1 MARDTMTWLI
11 TLLREKVNDTDES
24 IWTDN
29 QLQNYLDMHRLY
41 VRREFLIRDVDGTIY
56 LSKHGMLEDDVVL
69 LDSCSANATEIPSSN
84 YTANLVDGAFS
95 FTEEQDNAY
104 YLDAKSY
111 NIHGAIAE
119 CMEQLAMDPNK
130 AQAWE
135 RGGVKYT
142 HYDYM
147 EMAKYHRNFAELR
160 SKTVVKTYRANR

>member
-24 IWTDN
+24 IWTDD
-29 QLQNYLDMHRLY
+29 QLQNYLDMHRVH
-41 VRREFLIRDVDGTIY
+41 VRREFLIKDVDEEVY
-56 LSKHGMLEDDVVL
+56 LSKYSVLEDNVAL
-69 LDSCSANATEIPSSN
+69 WDSCSANAAEVPSN
-84 YTANLVDGAFS
+84 DYVANLVDGT
-95 FTEEQDNAY
+95 FTFTVNQDNAY

-111 NIHGAIAE
+111 SIHSAIAE

-130 AQAWE
+130 ARVWE

-147 EMAKYHRNFAELR
+147 EMAKYHRSLSGLR
-160 SKTVVKTYRANR
+160 GTIIVKTYRFN